1 MQLNVFTSLDLIDWM
16 YKKKISSEV
25 SSNEYLG

>member
-16 YKKKISSEV
+16 HKKKISSEV